1 MAAAASAAAAK
12 APCARSE
19 YIRYA
24 PRKAVHVCAAAMRRA
39 HFVPVSRAVAAMA
52 EMQGEQVMIKK
63 IKATADGALMAAV
76 KSAP

>member
-1 MAAAASAAAAK
+1 M
-12 APCARSE
+12 
-19 YIRYA
+19 
-24 PRKAVHVCAAAMRRA
+24 HVCAAAMRRA